1 MGIYD
6 RRELAHRML
15 DGYDASL
22 VWDSASDEVVVI
34 CTLGTG
40 SRLEFSP
47 KRHQALDAL
56 RSPFEYAEQIQA
68 GWRASPTVETCA
80 TGDHQPPQCRRRWGI
95 PRLRCGD
102 GTSDTKTEEQRR

>member
-6 RRELAHRML
+6 RRELAHRMF

-56 RSPFEYAEQIQA
+56 RSPFEYAEHIPA

-80 TGDHQPPQCRRRWGI
+80 TGHHQPRRSRRRWGI